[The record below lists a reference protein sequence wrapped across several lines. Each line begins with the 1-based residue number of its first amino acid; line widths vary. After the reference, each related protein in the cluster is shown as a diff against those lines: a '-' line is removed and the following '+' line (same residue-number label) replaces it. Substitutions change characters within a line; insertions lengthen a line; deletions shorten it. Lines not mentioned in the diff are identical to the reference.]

1 MDYIHKGKFKKKYKK
16 KANIRVQSNTADFNN
31 IKSSF
36 ILKKIFNNL
45 YKKKVFDLIKYN
57 KKIQQRLNISI
68 NDFKNYNELIEI

>member
-1 MDYIHKGKFKKKYKK
+1 MDYIHKGKFKKKIKK
-16 KANIRVQSNTADFNN
+16 KADKKEQSNTNFNN
-31 IKSSF
+31 IKSSY